1 MIKKFLNEFKE
12 FAMRGNVIDLAVGVI
27 IGGAFSGIVQAV
39 IDNIIQ
45 PILNLV
51 VPKMESGDPNTAV
64 ACIMNLLGAIIN
76 FVVTALVL
84 FLIIK
89 AVNAAKTIGKKK
101 EEAAPATKIC
111 PYCQSEISIKATRC
125 PHCTSELK

>member
-27 IGGAFSGIVQAV
+27 IGGAFSKIVDSL
-39 IDNIIQ
+39 ISNIIQ
-45 PILNLV
+45 PILDLV
-51 VPKMESGDPNTAV
+51 VPQVEGGGANPVMAS
-64 ACIMNLLGAIIN
+64 IMNLVGAIIN
-76 FVVTALVL
+76 FVVTAFVL

-89 AVNAAKTIGKKK
+89 AMNAAKSLRKK
-101 EEAAPATKIC
+101 APEDPTTKIY
-111 PYCQSEISIKATRC
+111 PFCQSEISIKATRC